1 MVNPPETTPGASPEA
16 LLERA
21 RRLGLFGLL
30 ANWSEV
36 QGEPWLVRLLDYEER
51 ERQRRSL
58 QRRLDSARLGA
69 FQAIADF
76 DWSWPKKIDRHS
88 VEELLHLDFL
98 TEPANVVLVGPNG
111 VGKTMIVKNLA
122 HQALLRG
129 YTVRFT
135 TAGEMLGDLAS
146 QTSDHSLAQRLRR
159 YCQPQLLV
167 IDEVGYLSY
176 GARYADLLFEVV
188 TRRYQNRSIALTTNK
203 PFSEWKDVFPDAACV
218 VTLVDRLI
226 HRAEIVA
233 IEGESFRLKEARE
246 RAARKTKRRR
256 SR

>member
-1 MVNPPETTPGASPEA
+1 MGNPPQTTPSTSPEA
-16 LLERA
+16 LRERA

-30 ANWSEV
+30 ANWPDV
-36 QGEPWLVRLLDYEER
+36 QGEDWLVRLLDYEER

-76 DWSWPKKIDRHS
+76 DWSWPKKIDRQC
-88 VEELLHLDFL
+88 VEEILRLEFL
-98 TEPANVVLVGPNG
+98 AEPANVVLVGPNG

-146 QTSDHSLAQRLRR
+146 QSSDHSLAQRLRR
-159 YCQPQLLV
+159 YCRPQLLV

-246 RAARKTKRRR
+246 RAARKATRRR